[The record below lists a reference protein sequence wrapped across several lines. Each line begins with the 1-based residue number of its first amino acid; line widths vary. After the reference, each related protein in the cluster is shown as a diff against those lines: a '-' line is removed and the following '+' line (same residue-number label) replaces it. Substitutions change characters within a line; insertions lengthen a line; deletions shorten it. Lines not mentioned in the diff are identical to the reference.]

1 MSKLNSQASSIQGKL
16 NDIAETLYDA
26 STITDK
32 VVFLVTDSE
41 QKFDDYTTQMEF
53 KVNDNIYYT
62 PVLVKR
68 VLATKENDYVF
79 GKFVESYMLD
89 VLAYEDNKL
98 SVEKIFDELS
108 EQENDADF
116 EVVNNEQTKKVHGKL
131 IFRQTINAGS
141 GKNRHYLYYTYDYSI
156 ATIIGSVVKESSNVY
171 IDDVEIPFIGVAFQ
185 NEKIQIPNKPFDT
198 SGNNTNTN
206 IQSTNGRTIGLTLPI
221 LKGTT
226 NAALKNQELF
236 DDIVQARYNKTYT
249 LKWAISGYK
258 DGVNIIEIPVVV
270 RSGSVNYNN
279 NELISFVVVF
289 DQKFSR
295 TTLTIDGTVIPVI
308 SMSFNRD
315 YTVENIIQSEE
326 LSSVGVSSGATITA
340 RIAHDHLIAKSRELL
355 GDVINHNIGTEY
367 TVALTVGTAIP
378 AQGITQITHSD
389 DYIIKQ
395 GAYNYEQTG
404 ELIYEVTFVKGVE

>member
-79 GKFVESYMLD
+79 GKFVESYVLD

-116 EVVNNEQTKKVHGKL
+116 EIVNNEQTKKVHGKL

-156 ATIIGSVVKESSNVY
+156 ATVIGSVVKESSTVSV
-171 IDDVEIPFIGVAFQ
+171 DGTEIPFIGVSFQ
-185 NEKIQIPNKPFDT
+185 NDKVQIPNVAF
-198 SGNNTNTN
+198 GLNTD
-206 IQSTNGRTIGLTLPI
+206 ILSTNGRVIGLTLPI
-221 LKGTT
+221 LKGTDA
-226 NAALKNQELF
+226 AALKNQELF
-236 DDIVQARYNKTYT
+236 DDIVQARYNKSHQIQ
-249 LKWAISGYK
+249 WEIDGYK
-258 DGVNIIEIPVVV
+258 TVTIDVVV

-279 NELISFVVVF
+279 NELINFVVVF
-289 DQKFSR
+289 EQKFSR
-295 TTLTIDGTVIPVI
+295 TTLTIDGTTLPVL
-308 SMSFNRD
+308 SLNFNRD
-315 YTVENIIQSEE
+315 YNTEAILKDEE
-326 LSSVGVSSGATITA
+326 LESLGVSSAATLSA
-340 RIAHDHLIAKSRELL
+340 RIAHDHLKAKSRELL
-355 GDVINHNIGTEY
+355 NEIINHNIGTEY
-367 TVALTVGTAIP
+367 TVALTIGTEISNL
-378 AQGITQITHSD
+378 GITQITHSD
-389 DYIIKQ
+389 DYIIKS
-395 GAYNYEQTG
+395 GTYAYEQTG
-404 ELIYEVTFVKGVE
+404 ELIYEVTFVKVVE